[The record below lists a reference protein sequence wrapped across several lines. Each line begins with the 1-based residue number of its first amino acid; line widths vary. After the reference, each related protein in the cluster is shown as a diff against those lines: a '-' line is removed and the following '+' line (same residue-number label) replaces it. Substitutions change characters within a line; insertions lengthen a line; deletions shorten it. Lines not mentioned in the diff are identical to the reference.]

1 MITMHDAFCG
11 AGGSSSGAIENP
23 GVRVTY
29 ALNHWAKAVS
39 VHHSNHPDTDHV
51 CADIS
56 QFNPRRIRSA
66 DLGWFSPECTNHSQ
80 AKGRRRV
87 CAEPDLFGETLPT
100 RPPNGPARRCGTSP
114 GSPKR
119 TATGR

>member
-23 GVRVTY
+23 GVHVTY
-29 ALNHWAKAVS
+29 ALNHWDKAVS
-39 VHHSNHPDTDHV
+39 VHNSNHPDTDHV

-56 QFNPRRIRSA
+56 QFNPLRIRSA

-87 CAEPDLFGETLPT
+87 CAEPDLFGETLPDE
-100 RPPNGPARRCGTSP
+100 A
-114 GSPKR
+114 
-119 TATGR
+119 